1 MRVTFTQGRKFLLG
15 GKFESMANQVAIEFV
30 RDILKQNPNAYTF
43 GDIYDAMS
51 RAACTRSF
59 RNLGHQELSTMGI
72 SFSLLSTNKLEQ
84 LILEVRQSM
93 LIDHQH

>member
-1 MRVTFTQGRKFLLG
+1 
-15 GKFESMANQVAIEFV
+15 MANRVAVEFV
-30 RDILKQNPNAYTF
+30 RDILIQNPNACTF

-59 RNLGHQELSTMGI
+59 RNLGHQELSTVGI

-84 LILEVRQSM
+84 LITEVQQS
-93 LIDHQH
+93 IVAERRH

>member
-1 MRVTFTQGRKFLLG
+1 MQATLVRGVNFSWG
-15 GKFESMANQVAIEFV
+15 GKSITMANRVAVEFV
-30 RDILKQNPNAYTF
+30 RDILVQNPNACTF

-59 RNLGHQELSTMGI
+59 RNLGYHELSTVGV

-84 LILEVRQSM
+84 LIAEVRQSM
-93 LIDHQH
+93 LTELQH